1 MVWGAE
7 RIGRGEVV
15 LRSERGAE
23 LDHGGPHRSYRDS
36 AFYSWSEEKP
46 SGDGEQ
52 GRVVI
57 CLEPWHGNNGCYM
70 DNSVVGTREREIM
83 RP

>member
-1 MVWGAE
+1 MGVGG
-7 RIGRGEVV
+7 IGRGEVV

-23 LDHGGPHRSYRDS
+23 LDHGGPHRSCRDS

-57 CLEPWHGNNGCYM
+57 SLEPWQGNNGC
-70 DNSVVGTREREIM
+70 
-83 RP
+83 